1 MKRAFYLTFGF
12 LAMLIGFGVAV
23 WIFYNLFVERQP
35 GYTGRASLFPLA
47 MIGCGVY
54 WLKKGWKAGA
64 RKDTP
69 ESSAP
74 SLK

>member
-12 LAMLIGFGVAV
+12 LAMLIGFGVAA

-35 GYTGRASLFPLA
+35 EYRGVTSLWPLA

-54 WLKKGWKAGA
+54 WLRKGWKARA

-69 ESSAP
+69 ESSTP
-74 SLK
+74 P